1 MLFMSITHTTAA
13 VQPRM
18 AHLLS
23 YGPLCLLSAAGTYS
37 KHHYRAGHNQERGF
51 NLHSVHRRHILN
63 RRCAAALLR
72 PRRCCPGHGADY
84 NQRILPSGSEG
95 LNNGE
100 QSCKGRESVSGPS
113 LRLLIAAVLAMGMT
127 CPSIASPSA
136 LIAEPGTNGFQQKAA
151 CLCQEMDHV
160 KVSIVRPLLPPLIA
174 AVCAMGC
181 NRPPIADG
189 NRIFL
194 GVCHLYV
201 RDP

>member
-13 VQPRM
+13 VLPQM

-23 YGPLCLLSAAGTYS
+23 HSPLCLVSAAGTYS
-37 KHHYRAGHNQERGF
+37 KHHHRAHHNQEWGF
-51 NLHSVHRRHILN
+51 NLHSVHQRHILY
-63 RRCAAALLR
+63 RRCAAALLG
-72 PRRCCPGHGADY
+72 PRWCCPGHGADY

-95 LNNGE
+95 LDNGE
-100 QSCKGRESVSGPS
+100 QVCEGIESLSGPS
-113 LRLLIAAVLAMGMT
+113 LCLIAAVVAMGMI

-151 CLCQEMDHV
+151 FLRQEMDHV